1 MLALPL
7 LELLALLLCTAD
19 AVPMRKLDQL
29 SRSAPDVLVR
39 MNPLKELAPLQ
50 KLHHS
55 WGLPNYY
62 LNSSATFIDGVMYD
76 YVRITGS
83 CSIALVD
90 ATPSAVQ
97 SCVTIC
103 KAVAAAR
110 KAAGVAPPSIAV
122 NWSPWYE
129 YFPGN
134 DPTVTGAAEAKE
146 MAFYKENLKELQE
159 WLGPENQKLVTAFL
173 IDEEK
178 WDAGVG
184 PVATVNAAN
193 RKADLVYN
201 ATMAAFPGV
210 RYEMY
215 NRGAVTASDRY
226 NHWTLD
232 RQNANITDIWSRV
245 YRYSLAERGNSFT
258 ISLYVLPEIW
268 NMRGIMQHTVALA
281 KQHNSSGQTLSVNP
295 WIGLGCGYH
304 RTANRTGA
312 NADLPGNTY
321 DLKWDFDRVTSWSFG
336 AEINQPW
343 CKSLG
348 HHAALLRSVGAHA
361 SRSEYRTCF
370 CPRDADGAEGR
381 ENMFAPWRYAQ
392 VVMFY
397 PSVFDLRS
405 VPAGPDEKSTVMLQ
419 HFASY
424 VRGAS
429 GVAGVAP

>member
-1 MLALPL
+1 MLALSPPQL
-7 LELLALLLCTAD
+7 FALLVCAGTAT
-19 AVPMRKLDQL
+19 AVPMRELDQL
-29 SRSAPDVLVR
+29 ERSAPDVLVR
-39 MNPLKELAPLQ
+39 MNPLKGLAPLQ
-50 KLHHS
+50 KSHHS

-62 LNSSATFIDGVMYD
+62 LNSSSTFVDGVVYD

-83 CSIALVD
+83 CSVNLIDVTAF
-90 ATPSAVQ
+90 AVE
-97 SCVTIC
+97 SCVMIC

-110 KAAGVAPPSIAV
+110 KKAGVQAPSIAV
-122 NWSPWYE
+122 NWSPWYS

-134 DPTVTGAAEAKE
+134 DPAVTGAAEAKE
-146 MAFYKENLKELQE
+146 MSYYKAKLTELQK
-159 WLGPENQKLVTAFL
+159 WLGPANQKLVTAFL

-184 PVATVNAAN
+184 SAATVKAAT

-232 RQNANITDIWSRV
+232 RENANITDIWERV
-245 YRYSLAERGNSFT
+245 YRYSLTELGNSFT
-258 ISLYVLPEIW
+258 CSLYVLPEIW

-295 WIGLGCGYH
+295 WISLGAGYH
-304 RTANRTGA
+304 RTTNRTGK
-312 NADLPGNTY
+312 NLDLPGDTY

-343 CKSLG
+343 CKPP
-348 HHAALLRSVGAHA
+348 RS
-361 SRSEYRTCF
+361 R
-370 CPRDADGAEGR
+370 
-381 ENMFAPWRYAQ
+381 
-392 VVMFY
+392 
-397 PSVFDLRS
+397 L
-405 VPAGPDEKSTVMLQ
+405 
-419 HFASY
+419 
-424 VRGAS
+424 
-429 GVAGVAP
+429 